1 MSLRLLISLMFLF
14 MSASVLSKVTD
25 DLYVNAF
32 VGIGYINA
40 TDNNFIDSNK
50 DGNKIIES
58 ALSLTYEFS
67 DNLSFSGQVA
77 YREFGEYFTDKSPR
91 VDYANINYTTS
102 LLSGSEQS
110 LSIGRVKAPI
120 GIYNLSRDI
129 PTTRPS
135 IIMPQSGYL
144 DLFRNIMISTDGIL
158 ASTSHQALNG
168 FIDFTLS
175 YGTLNIDNNFSSV
188 TLGDNIKGDWDAG
201 TVVLADIRYSSPELI
216 VGLSYNDV
224 SPEYQ
229 SSPTDALPIF
239 PVGNSFLSVTDGQI
253 NVSSYSAFLQYNIH
267 KLEFSAE
274 YTYRDIVASGFTPT
288 PPDSRPMEG
297 YYAQLRYAASY
308 SLNFT
313 FRYDQL
319 YRKADHKD
327 GFTTPFGTEPEWYNN
342 ASTSS
347 FSVNYIFD
355 ENWTVIADMH
365 YVEGSAWLP
374 PFSYQVPE
382 SVEQKDWMLSAV
394 EIIYSF

>member
-1 MSLRLLISLMFLF
+1 

-32 VGIGYINA
+32 IGVGYINA

-58 ALSLTYEFS
+58 ALSLTYEYS
-67 DNLSFSGQVA
+67 NNISFSGQIA
-77 YREFGEYFTDKSPR
+77 YREFGEHFTDKSPR
-91 VDYANINYTTS
+91 IDYANVNYTSS

-135 IIMPQSGYL
+135 IIMPQSAYL

-175 YGTLNIDNNFSSV
+175 YGKLNIDNNFSSV
-188 TLGDNIKGDWDAG
+188 ALGENMNGDWDAG
-201 TVVLADIRYSSPELI
+201 AVVLADIRYSSPDLI
-216 VGLSYNDV
+216 VGVSYNSV
-224 SPEYQ
+224 SPEYI
-229 SSPTDALPIF
+229 SSPTDALPVF
-239 PVGNSFLSVTDGQI
+239 PVGNSFSNIIDGKI
-253 NVSSYSAFLQYNIH
+253 EVNSYSAFLQYNIN
-267 KLEFSAE
+267 KLELSTE
-274 YTYRDIVASGFTPT
+274 YTYREVIASGLTPT
-288 PPDSRPMEG
+288 PDDHRPMEG
-297 YYAQLRYAASY
+297 YYAQLRYAASN
-308 SLNFT
+308 SLNLT
-313 FRYDQL
+313 LRYDQL
-319 YRKADHKD
+319 YRKADYKD
-327 GFTTPFGTEPEWYNN
+327 GFITPYGTEPAWYNN

-347 FSVNYIFD
+347 FSINYIFD

-382 SVEQKDWMLSAV
+382 SVEQKDWVLSAV